1 MLAIIWNI
9 WHAKT
14 DSTKQ
19 AIQSIVIYELAF
31 AGIAILFYLPFSQ
44 WFKTEYVSLELWKG
58 RRTPLV
64 DYLFVFG
71 LPLFVMITLLLRD
84 LAPDLKAGYQ
94 SWISAVKERFSN
106 IVKWS
111 YLRLALAVLAV
122 LYLLAIFWVVDYQ
135 ILTLGIPLL
144 IGIAYLIIAKREMSL
159 LQQIMWF
166 LFGVGISITLFVD
179 VFVLKGDAGRS
190 NTVFRFYLQAWF
202 IFGLALSLALIEV
215 LTVMRNWPRPA
226 KFAWGFI
233 FAILV
238 LSAASYPLTA
248 TDKKVTDRWP
258 EIKNPPH
265 TLDGSEFM
273 MGDAD
278 TLNPAIYND
287 ENRKLNLGRDSAAI
301 QFMQDHVSGSPVF
314 VEGHTE
320 EYRWGSR
327 FAIYTGL
334 PSVVG
339 WSWHVRQHNSLLDG
353 AIVDRL
359 IEEVNNFYNTT
370 DTQAAEQFLARHQV
384 QYIVVGDLE
393 RAYYDVNGI
402 GKFQSM
408 VDQGILRI
416 VFGDNSAASTTI
428 FEAVDVK
435 R

>member
-1 MLAIIWNI
+1 
-9 WHAKT
+9 
-14 DSTKQ
+14 
-19 AIQSIVIYELAF
+19 
-31 AGIAILFYLPFSQ
+31 
-44 WFKTEYVSLELWKG
+44 
-58 RRTPLV
+58 
-64 DYLFVFG
+64 
-71 LPLFVMITLLLRD
+71 MITLLLRD
-84 LAPDLKAGYQ
+84 LAPNLKARYKN
-94 SWISAVKERFSN
+94 WISAAQQRFLN
-106 IVKWS
+106 IFRWS
-111 YLRLALAVLAV
+111 YLCWYLISLAV
-122 LYLLAIFWVVDYQ
+122 LYLLAILWLADYQ
-135 ILTLGIPLL
+135 TLTFGIPLL
-144 IGIAYLIIAKREMSL
+144 IGIAYLIIAKREMPL
-159 LQQIMWF
+159 IRQVMWV

-215 LTVMRNWPRPA
+215 LTAMRNWPQPA

-248 TDKKVTDRWP
+248 TNKKVTDRWP
-258 EIKNPPH
+258 DIKNPPH

-273 MGDAD
+273 LGDAD

-370 DTQAAEQFLARHQV
+370 DTQAAEQFLVKHQV
-384 QYIVVGDLE
+384 EYIVVGDLE

-402 GKFQSM
+402 NKFEEM
-408 VDQGILRI
+408 VRDGRLLM
-416 VFGDNSAASTTI
+416 VFGDNTAGTTTI
-428 FEAVDVK
+428 FEVVK
-435 R
+435 